1 MIYNVKNFNAPLL
14 AIMCLGPNEADGATK
29 IKLLGLSANPP
40 IELTCTQKSP
50 GKHHLCDLEFIE
62 VNSVRIKLGGLLECE
77 DGSISYEAH
86 HDDIE
91 FMAALDRV
99 NVKTLSN
106 PNDGWIS
113 LDCDLFQQPKEH
125 VGDIKPH
132 S

>member
-1 MIYNVKNFNAPLL
+1 MKNFNAPLL
-14 AIMCLGPNEADGATK
+14 AIMCLGPNEADGATN

-40 IELTCTQKSP
+40 TELICTQRSP
-50 GKHHLCDLEFIE
+50 GKRHLCDLEFIE

-86 HDDIE
+86 HDDIK
-91 FMAALDRV
+91 FITALEQV
-99 NVKTLSN
+99 TVKTLSN
-106 PNDGWIS
+106 PTEGWIS
-113 LDCDLFQQPKEH
+113 LDCDLFQQPKGH